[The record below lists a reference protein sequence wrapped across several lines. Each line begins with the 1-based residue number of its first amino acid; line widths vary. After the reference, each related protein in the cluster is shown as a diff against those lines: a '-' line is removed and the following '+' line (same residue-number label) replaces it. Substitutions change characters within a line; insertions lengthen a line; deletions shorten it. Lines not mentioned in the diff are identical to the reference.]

1 MADKLS
7 NGLPARVILET
18 TIVQEGEV
26 FKHSFDEMG
35 RIVQMNDNYYLRYTE
50 SKDNDKEEEVATLI
64 KIEENGVVSVTRH
77 EEETTKL
84 TFNDQ
89 EPTFTNYT
97 TPAGILQ
104 MLVETER
111 LSISYTDQPFA
122 GEVEVDYVI
131 KWQGN
136 PLGTY
141 QMRLRFTT

>member
-1 MADKLS
+1 MADKLTS
-7 NGLPARVILET
+7 GVPARVILET

-35 RIVQMNDNYYLRYTE
+35 RIVHMNDNYYLRYTE
-50 SKDNDKEEEVATLI
+50 SKDEEEVATLI
-64 KIEENGVVSVTRH
+64 KIESDGVVSVTRH

-84 TFNDQ
+84 TFDDQ
-89 EPTFTNYT
+89 NPTATHYP
-97 TPAGILQ
+97 TPAGV
-104 MLVETER
+104 MEMVVETDR
-111 LSISYTDQPFA
+111 LSISYNDQPFA

-131 KWQGN
+131 KMQGN

>member
-1 MADKLS
+1 MADKLTS
-7 NGLPARVILET
+7 GLPARVILET

-35 RIVQMNDNYYLRYTE
+35 RIVHMNDNYYLRYTE
-50 SKDNDKEEEVATLI
+50 SKDEEEVATLI
-64 KIEENGVVSVTRH
+64 KIESDGVVSVTRH

-89 EPTFTNYT
+89 KTTSTAYT
-97 TPAGILQ
+97 TPAGVME
-104 MLVETER
+104 MLVETDR
-111 LSISYTDQPFA
+111 LSISYNDQPFA